1 MTEENKD
8 LSLNKLGKEIHQQ
21 LQHELEKSD
30 GYELSTPIMESLNQ
44 ARYRFDDSKPMIM
57 GGAKEIFRVYDEH
70 AGRWVV
76 LAMPIEVKDR
86 EDKEVFLREAL
97 LAAKLQH
104 PAILPI
110 YEMGIHK
117 DGRPY
122 FTMQLLEGK
131 SLSELIKNDGTYDDF
146 DKWISVFLRV
156 CDAVVYALSLIHI

>member
-30 GYELSTPIMESLNQ
+30 SYELSAPIMESLNQ

-86 EDKEVFLREAL
+86 EDK
-97 LAAKLQH
+97 
-104 PAILPI
+104 
-110 YEMGIHK
+110 
-117 DGRPY
+117 
-122 FTMQLLEGK
+122 
-131 SLSELIKNDGTYDDF
+131 
-146 DKWISVFLRV
+146 
-156 CDAVVYALSLIHI
+156 